1 MSVSSCVWH
10 TVLCGRR
17 RCSCFVDIVMS
28 RVLKVVRSSQI
39 VDIRQIGNAQTTTER
54 FRLVLSDGVHLQQ
67 AMLAT
72 QLNEKVKNNLAV
84 KGSIV
89 QLLEYICNTVQNRK

>member
-1 MSVSSCVWH
+1 MSVGLTAVF
-10 TVLCGRR
+10 L
-17 RCSCFVDIVMS
+17 
-28 RVLKVVRSSQI
+28 LQI

>member
-1 MSVSSCVWH
+1 M
-10 TVLCGRR
+10 
-17 RCSCFVDIVMS
+17 
-28 RVLKVVRSSQI
+28 
-39 VDIRQIGNAQTTTER
+39 DIRQIGNSASTTAER

-84 KGSIV
+84 KGSVV